1 MHWPGGEVS
10 TNMGSQ
16 ASSWEPGRSSSDTP
30 PMRNKPL
37 LVPPRA
43 RVEQPD
49 ANTVNIRQPHGGVD
63 TRSGGS
69 LAWRTNNPGLL
80 PFNPVTRLMGAIGA
94 VDGVAVFRNED
105 AGRSALT
112 RLMLGQLR

>member
-1 MHWPGGEVS
+1 MS
-10 TNMGSQ
+10 Y
-16 ASSWEPGRSSSDTP
+16 
-30 PMRNKPL
+30 
-37 LVPPRA
+37 
-43 RVEQPD
+43 
-49 ANTVNIRQPHGGVD
+49 